1 MAALETSSSANSSKN
16 RTDFTMNGIPVEE
29 WEARRISGPLSK
41 KEFLTYLRKIGK
53 LPPEGEQA
61 KAA

>member
-1 MAALETSSSANSSKN
+1 MT
-16 RTDFTMNGIPVEE
+16 GIPVAEF
-29 WEARRISGPLSK
+29 EARRISGPLSK
-41 KEFLTYLRKIGK
+41 QEFLTYLRKIGK